1 MSIET
6 MTKLSSTTVGAGGSA
21 SITFSNIPQGY
32 TDLAI
37 KISSRT
43 NRAADEDG
51 LGLQINN
58 LTSGYTYRVFAA
70 DGASITSV
78 TTAYNQTWVGRI
90 QGATAG
96 SGIFST
102 TDVYIPDYSTFTPK
116 SYYCESVT
124 EKNATNGYMT
134 FTGILQ
140 ASSEPVT
147 SITLSGLNATLQQHT
162 TVVLYGVKNARQTA
176 GNSIKATG
184 GNIVFDGTYVYHV
197 FTSTETF
204 VPTSSFRADYLVVA
218 GGGSG
223 ANSVGYSECAGG
235 GGAGGYRTTVG
246 TSGGGGSAETPV
258 YLNASTPYAVTIG
271 AGGAGKSTYGGGNQ
285 GNASA
290 FFTINSRAG
299 GAAGADGGGS
309 AGGSGGGAG
318 TSGGIDRVA
327 GLGTAGQG
335 YDGGNSKAVA
345 SPSNNNAGGGGGG
358 AGGVGVAGA
367 SGVAGNGG
375 PGLTAFD
382 GNVYAGGGGGNTFG
396 SGGVQGS
403 GGSGIGGNGVS
414 TSTSGNGGNGKIN
427 TGSGGGAC
435 GASGS
440 VSGAGGSGIVIIRY
454 KG

>member
-1 MSIET
+1 
-6 MTKLSSTTVGAGGSA
+6 MTKLATTTVDGSA
-21 SITFSNIPQGY
+21 PTSVTFTNIPQGY
-32 TDLAI
+32 TDLKLIVSARSTRSGVDRSNDI
-37 KISSRT
+37 FVRLNGISSGYILKCLGDSPPRST
-43 NRAADEDG
+43 TSSSDTGMGRIQAPSDDATAGIFGNAEITVHNYSGNRYKIMSADSAQEDSATYAAKWFVSS
-51 LGLQINN
+51 QVP
-58 LTSGYTYRVFAA
+58 TTAP
-70 DGASITSV
+70 ITSV
-78 TTAYNQTWVGRI
+78 TFIADQ
-90 QGATAG
+90 
-96 SGIFST
+96 S
-102 TDVYIPDYSTFTPK
+102 
-116 SYYCESVT
+116 
-124 EKNATNGYMT
+124 
-134 FTGILQ
+134 
-140 ASSEPVT
+140 
-147 SITLSGLNATLQQHT
+147 ATLQQHST
-162 TVVLYGVKNARQTA
+162 FTIYGIKNARQTA

-184 GNIVFDGTYVYHV
+184 GNIVFDGTYVYHT
-197 FTSTETF
+197 FTSTGAF
-204 VPTSSFRADYLVVA
+204 IPTSSFRADYLVVA

-223 ANSVGYSECAGG
+223 ANSVGYSECSGG

-246 TSGGGGSAETPV
+246 TSGGGGAAETPV
-258 YLNASTPYAVTIG
+258 YLNASIPYAVTIG
-271 AGGAGKSTYGGGNQ
+271 AGGAGKSTYGAGNQ
-285 GNASA
+285 GNASE

-318 TSGGIDRVA
+318 TSGGVDRVA

-335 YDGGNSKAVA
+335 YDGGSSKAVA
-345 SPSNNNAGGGGGG
+345 SPSNSNAGGGGGG

-403 GGSGIGGNGVS
+403 GGSGIGGSGIS
-414 TSTSGNGGNGKIN
+414 TGTSGNGGNGRVN